1 MHMTRNSYPFLFLD
15 NSSIKDKG
23 ACVFFMRDNCF
34 KTPTF
39 IVEPFFIWINPL
51 IRVIV
56 HQYKNMTLSS
66 KAAMLSI
73 YLKKERIFE
82 GGE

>member
-39 IVEPFFIWINPL
+39 IVEPKSLAGRKTFKARNRKITFP
-51 IRVIV
+51 
-56 HQYKNMTLSS
+56 HQKTSAENAS
-66 KAAMLSI
+66 
-73 YLKKERIFE
+73 RR
-82 GGE
+82 

>member
-39 IVEPFFIWINPL
+39 IVEPNFSTCAHSADQTKRKKTTAFHENAAVLLILCINL
-51 IRVIV
+51 
-56 HQYKNMTLSS
+56 
-66 KAAMLSI
+66 
-73 YLKKERIFE
+73 
-82 GGE
+82 